1 MGDFSRKSV
10 KKKQISPIMTSF
22 CLEKARAIPSQA
34 AHYTLDK
41 SRLSLYPTLNLENS
55 LSQNKAFFRIE
66 VDYRKRLCIKWL
78 GDTLSLE
85 YELVEDSGTEILIT
99 PHIGC

>member
-1 MGDFSRKSV
+1 MRFSPAFLVVNIKV
-10 KKKQISPIMTSF
+10 T
-22 CLEKARAIPSQA
+22 
-34 AHYTLDK
+34 
-41 SRLSLYPTLNLENS
+41 TLNLENS

-78 GDTLSLE
+78 GDTFPLE
-85 YELVEDSGTEILIT
+85 SELVEDTGTEILIT

>member
-1 MGDFSRKSV
+1 MRFSPAFLVVNIKV
-10 KKKQISPIMTSF
+10 T
-22 CLEKARAIPSQA
+22 
-34 AHYTLDK
+34 
-41 SRLSLYPTLNLENS
+41 TLNLENS

>member
-1 MGDFSRKSV
+1 MRFSPAFLVVNIKV
-10 KKKQISPIMTSF
+10 T
-22 CLEKARAIPSQA
+22 
-34 AHYTLDK
+34 
-41 SRLSLYPTLNLENS
+41 TLNLENS

-78 GDTLSLE
+78 GDTLPLE